1 MLLRSL
7 AKMELYNGN
16 LVEGWELAD
25 RAYQLA
31 PNNPEEIAALARA
44 WVMLG
49 DVEEAERLLLKGLET
64 SDQNG
69 SLLMTH
75 WTTLMVAR
83 RYEEAETRVRE
94 SMRQMGDN
102 LPPALQ
108 RRFNFQLGMIALVRG
123 EPAEA
128 RRLLTEAISEQEQL
142 TYSGDDVMIVTLAAL
157 ASQQVG
163 AGEEAQTLLESAER
177 IIRRGRLNGVDD
189 SGIYYS
195 EAVLLAMRSEPE
207 AAMNKLREAYDRG
220 FRERWVMEI
229 DGRLE
234 PLRQQPEFITLMD
247 RMREDLNKARI
258 EIEALAVAAL

>member
-1 MLLRSL
+1 
-7 AKMELYNGN
+7 
-16 LVEGWELAD
+16 
-25 RAYQLA
+25 
-31 PNNPEEIAALARA
+31 
-44 WVMLG
+44 
-49 DVEEAERLLLKGLET
+49 
-64 SDQNG
+64 
-69 SLLMTH
+69 
-75 WTTLMVAR
+75 
-83 RYEEAETRVRE
+83 
-94 SMRQMGDN
+94 MRQMGDN

-128 RRLLTEAISEQEQL
+128 RRLLTGAMSEQEQL
-142 TYSGDDVMIVTLAAL
+142 AYSGDDVMIVTLAAL

-163 AGEEAQTLLESAER
+163 AGEEAQALLESAER

-207 AAMNKLREAYDRG
+207 RAMEKLLEAYERG